1 MEFTE
6 VLPIAQTV
14 ALIGTAVWA
23 IYRTKETTNTL
34 IHKNEIMMTQLT
46 VTLEHLNATVQKID
60 LNQIGLH
67 DAINSIKE
75 RLIRLEITNGHV
87 KHDNI

>member
-14 ALIGTAVWA
+14 ALISTAVWA
-23 IYRTKETTNTL
+23 IYRTRETTNVL
-34 IHKNEIMMTQLT
+34 IHKNELMTTQLT
-46 VTLEHLNATVQKID
+46 VTLDHLNATVQKID
-60 LNQIGLH
+60 MNQLALH
-67 DAINSIKE
+67 ETINSIKE

-87 KHDNI
+87 KHDN